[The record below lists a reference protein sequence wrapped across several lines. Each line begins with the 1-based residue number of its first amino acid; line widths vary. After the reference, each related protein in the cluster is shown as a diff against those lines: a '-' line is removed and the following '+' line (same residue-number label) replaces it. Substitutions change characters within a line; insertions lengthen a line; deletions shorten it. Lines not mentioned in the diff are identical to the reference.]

1 MQQLKFVNHT
11 ALIASKSYFSQSV
24 HILHTVIVA
33 NQTQTSMA
41 CTRRRQGTVEQA
53 NTHALKPQ
61 TIHQRH
67 SDGDLLPALR
77 ALECAGIRPL
87 TSPVLAN
94 SIERSVVIGVLKPLD
109 EKVSKNILA

>member
-1 MQQLKFVNHT
+1 MQQLQFVNHT

-53 NTHALKPQ
+53 NDTPTPQ
-61 TIHQRH
+61 RRRLIARVTGARVCGHTAI
-67 SDGDLLPALR
+67 D
-77 ALECAGIRPL
+77 
-87 TSPVLAN
+87 
-94 SIERSVVIGVLKPLD
+94 
-109 EKVSKNILA
+109 